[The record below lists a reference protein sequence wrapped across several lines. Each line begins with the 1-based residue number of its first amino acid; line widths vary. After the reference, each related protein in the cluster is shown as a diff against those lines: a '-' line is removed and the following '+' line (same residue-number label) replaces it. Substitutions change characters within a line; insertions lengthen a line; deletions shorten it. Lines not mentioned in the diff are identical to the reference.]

1 MLANWDPFSEISRL
15 QNELFKRRDGNE
27 VPFRPSVDIYED
39 EQGIHL
45 KADLAGVKKEDVK
58 VEVDNNVLTI
68 RGERKL
74 EKEDKQKGYHRI
86 ERAYGSFSRS
96 FSLNSDI
103 SSEEIKADFNDGVL
117 TVLLPKKTASNKREI
132 PVAKN

>member
-1 MLANWDPFSEISRL
+1 MLANWDPFSEITRL
-15 QNELFKRRDGNE
+15 QNELFKRREGNDL
-27 VPFRPSVDIYED
+27 PFRPSVDIYED

-86 ERAYGSFSRS
+86 ERAYGGFSRS
-96 FSLNSDI
+96 FTLNGEIVSDD
-103 SSEEIKADFNDGVL
+103 IKADFNDGVL
-117 TVLLPKKTASNKREI
+117 TVLLPKKVVNSKREI
-132 PVAKN
+132 PVANN